1 MCCIAGEVFEARE
14 IRQDD
19 PADEDDP
26 DDDDVRASIWHRNC
40 CYCVEN
46 KYVCRRQVV
55 EALHVRFAVDRWVSE
70 VDPDDEGQFLLEKLS
85 PEEQEQYATTA
96 RRAQEAADKAEAE
109 RVEAERIK
117 AEAEARAKADAA
129 AAAKEAAIA
138 KAKAEAAR
146 IRQVEADDTEVGQ
159 WLRNLNLGM
168 YTVAFKEQGYEE
180 LDVLKH
186 VLESQVETLMQG
198 VEMAVGHAFRFR
210 DGLSA
215 LQAEDAESTQAV
227 LDAEREFLINDATVK
242 EAADLQAA
250 GSREKQAEELTA
262 LHMAGRR
269 TALDHAAEAQERA
282 DLAELRAYQDNVA
295 TQIQRKALSGDVAK
309 REALEARF
317 DQESAL
323 RKRLEADTA
332 LATSRLRQV
341 ELELRTTETKL
352 RVAAEQETELAKRR
366 SDAINQRKADE
377 IGRKMA
383 ENEIAELS
391 PRVMRAEELAEAA
404 ARVASSA
411 LEAEKAARD
420 ALETARLRARLGPQ
434 ALVARLA
441 EGALEA
447 RDLKV
452 GEAAIVDAN
461 TLGTDQQQA
470 AAEEEIR
477 VEQLEALLRAAAR
490 GDEARLVQLLA
501 DGADVNAS
509 DANGD
514 TALGLAAEH
523 GHGECM
529 GLLLVNGAVYTQ
541 IPTMQWSY
549 EQVRLLVRPVL

>member
-1 MCCIAGEVFEARE
+1 M
-14 IRQDD
+14 
-19 PADEDDP
+19 
-26 DDDDVRASIWHRNC
+26 
-40 CYCVEN
+40 
-46 KYVCRRQVV
+46 
-55 EALHVRFAVDRWVSE
+55 RFAVDRWVSE

-117 AEAEARAKADAA
+117 AEADARAKADAA

-146 IRQVEADDTEVGQ
+146 IRQAEADGTEVGQ

-168 YTVAFKEQGYEE
+168 YTVAFKEHGYEE
-180 LDVLKH
+180 LEVLKH

-215 LQAEDAESTQAV
+215 LQAEDAESAQAV

-250 GSREKQAEELTA
+250 GSREKQGEELTA
-262 LHMAGRR
+262 LHMAARR
-269 TALDHAAEAQERA
+269 TALDHAAKAQERA

-295 TQIQRKALSGDVAK
+295 TQMQRKALSGDVAK

-317 DQESAL
+317 EQESAL
-323 RKRLEADTA
+323 RKRVEADTA
-332 LATSRLRQV
+332 LGTSRLRQL
-341 ELELRTTETKL
+341 ELELRTAETKL

-366 SDAINQRKADE
+366 NEAINQRKADE
-377 IGRKMA
+377 IGRKIA
-383 ENEIAELS
+383 ENEVAELS

-404 ARVASSA
+404 ARVADSA
-411 LEAEKAARD
+411 VEAEKAARD
-420 ALETARLRARLGPQ
+420 ALDTARLRARLGPE
-434 ALVARLA
+434 ALVTRLA

-452 GEAAIVDAN
+452 DEAAIVDVN
-461 TLGTDQQQA
+461 TLGTDQEQA
-470 AAEEEIR
+470 AAEEEVR
-477 VEQLEALLRAAAR
+477 MRQLEALLRAAAR

-501 DGADVNAS
+501 DGVDVNAS
-509 DANGD
+509 DAEGD

-529 GLLLVNGAVYTQ
+529 GLLLANGALYTQ
-541 IPTMQWSY
+541 IPTMQWNY
-549 EQVRLLVRPVL
+549 EQVRLRI